1 MLLLLD
7 VGNVVSESVVKANS
21 CKSLVFLPQIRQ
33 CRREVSIRKKLA
45 VDSIY
50 LVLYFYPRH
59 IANSIR
65 THGTGIMNT
74 TVNFS
79 YQFLKKK
86 FGIFSQFLFD
96 DQIKSRL
103 AKDAR
108 AFKVCTVLEFQSIL
122 RLDFQDCMQY
132 KFFTFLKT
140 YHNCNLSELPSNQI

>member
-1 MLLLLD
+1 MLPLLD

-33 CRREVSIRKKLA
+33 CSRRRVSIRKKLA

-108 AFKVCTVLEFQSIL
+108 AFKVKCWNSNQSSDQISSTVG
-122 RLDFQDCMQY
+122 
-132 KFFTFLKT
+132 TFLKT
-140 YHNCNLSELPSNQI
+140 YHHNCNLSELPSNQI